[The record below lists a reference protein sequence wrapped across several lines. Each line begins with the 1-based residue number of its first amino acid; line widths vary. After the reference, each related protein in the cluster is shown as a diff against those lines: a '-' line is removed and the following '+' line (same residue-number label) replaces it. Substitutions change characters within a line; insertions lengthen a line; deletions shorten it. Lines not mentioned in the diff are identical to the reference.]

1 MRRIWLASI
10 SLLAIVTACT
20 NATMPASDTVAS
32 APAGQALLASSR
44 PAEGAT
50 VAGPVSNLELHFS
63 RPARLG
69 EVTVTSA
76 DGTIMPMMVTAVGEV
91 RDYTLP
97 LSDLGPGRYA
107 VDWKAT
113 AQGIEYRGTVRFA
126 VR

>member
-1 MRRIWLASI
+1 MSSI
-10 SLLAIVTACT
+10 SLLATITACS
-20 NATMPASDTVAS
+20 NATMPASDAAAS
-32 APAGQALLASSR
+32 APAAQELLASSR
-44 PAEGAT
+44 PADRAT
-50 VAGPVSNLELHFS
+50 AAGPVSSLELHFS
-63 RPARLG
+63 RPARLI

-91 RDYTLP
+91 RDYALP

-113 AQGIEYRGTVRFA
+113 AQGIDYRGTVSFA